1 MEIIVALTKVR
12 CSPMAYAIDANV
24 NFENGDICFK
34 YSVIEKNKE
43 NPFQIEEN
51 REMTIN
57 IRDFFQ
63 SKYKEYAFA
72 VELNLDLSY
81 RNPAN
86 KQVQN

>member
-1 MEIIVALTKVR
+1 M
-12 CSPMAYAIDANV
+12 
-24 NFENGDICFK
+24 
-34 YSVIEKNKE
+34 IEKNKE

-81 RNPAN
+81 RNPTN